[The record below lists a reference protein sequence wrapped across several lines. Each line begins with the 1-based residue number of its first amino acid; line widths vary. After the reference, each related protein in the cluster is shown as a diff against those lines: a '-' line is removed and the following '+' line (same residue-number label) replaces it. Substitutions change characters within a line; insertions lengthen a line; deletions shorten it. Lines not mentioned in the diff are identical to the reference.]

1 MNTMPTLTNGSRLN
15 FQKYSAMTKK
25 ELYELLNELRSLPSE
40 TEWVEFKKAG
50 NSYDFKKLGKYFSA
64 LGNEANLKG
73 KPYGWLIF
81 GVDDKTR
88 KIIGTNYRP
97 DRPKLDSL
105 KSEVADKTTNRIT
118 FIEIHELFLPQ
129 GRRVIMFQIP
139 TAPRGIPV
147 AWEGHYYGRDGES
160 LCPLN
165 IQEIEQIR
173 NQQIKYDWS
182 AQICKNATLD
192 DLEPQAIGK
201 AREQFKEKNKNSSSI
216 TPGEV
221 DSWEDITFLNKA
233 KVTIHGKVTNTA
245 ILLLGKEE
253 SASLISPA
261 VAKMSWILKDKE
273 NMELD
278 YEHFGP
284 PFLVNVERLFS
295 RIRNLTYRTLPSGT
309 LFPIETTQ
317 YDSWVIREVIHNCIA
332 HQDYG
337 LGGRVNV
344 VENPAGL
351 IFTNAGSFLPG
362 SVEQVIGQD
371 APQEIYRNPFL
382 AEAMVQLN
390 MIDTRGGG
398 IKKMF
403 TLQMERFFPLP
414 DYDLKNPDRVKVH
427 IYGEI
432 IDEKYS
438 RLLIENADLDIWSV
452 ILLDKIQKR
461 VRINKD
467 EHSRL
472 KKQGLIEGRYPNLFV
487 AARIAA
493 TTGMKARHI
502 RDRGFD
508 KKYYQDMILALIK
521 EHEPVKRQDIDELL
535 LPKLPEVLSQKQ
547 KKTKINNLLYEL
559 SAKGNKIKNIGSR
572 KMPRWILME
581 SNKK

>member
-1 MNTMPTLTNGSRLN
+1 
-15 FQKYSAMTKK
+15 
-25 ELYELLNELRSLPSE
+25 
-40 TEWVEFKKAG
+40 
-50 NSYDFKKLGKYFSA
+50 
-64 LGNEANLKG
+64 
-73 KPYGWLIF
+73 
-81 GVDDKTR
+81 
-88 KIIGTNYRP
+88 
-97 DRPKLDSL
+97 
-105 KSEVADKTTNRIT
+105 
-118 FIEIHELFLPQ
+118 
-129 GRRVIMFQIP
+129 MFQIP
-139 TAPRGIPV
+139 AAPRGIPV
-147 AWEGHYYGRDGES
+147 AWEEHYYGRDGES
-160 LCPLN
+160 LCALN
-165 IQEIEQIR
+165 IQKIEQIR
-173 NQQIKYDWS
+173 NQPIKYDWS
-182 AQICKNATLD
+182 AQICKDATLD
-192 DLEPQAIGK
+192 DLKPQAIGK
-201 AREQFKEKNKNSSSI
+201 ARKQFKEKNKNSSGI
-216 TPGEV
+216 TPDEV
-221 DSWEDITFLNKA
+221 DLWEDITFFNKA
-233 KVTIHGKVTNTA
+233 KATIQGKITNTA

-273 NMELD
+273 NIELD

-284 PFLVNVERLFS
+284 PFLVNVEKLFS

-309 LFPIETTQ
+309 LFPIEATQ
-317 YDSWVIREVIHNCIA
+317 YDPWVIREVIHNCIA

-337 LGGRVNV
+337 LGGRINV
-344 VENPAGL
+344 VENPASL

-362 SVEQVIGQD
+362 SIEQVIGQD
-371 APQEIYRNPFL
+371 APPEIYRNPFL

-414 DYDLKNPDRVKVH
+414 DYDLKNPDRVKVY

-452 ILLDKIQKR
+452 ILLDKVQKQ

-467 EHSRL
+467 EHLRL

-508 KKYYQDMILALIK
+508 KKYYQDMILALIQK
-521 EHEPVKRQDIDELL
+521 HGPVKRQDIDELL
-535 LPKLPEVLSQKQ
+535 LPKLPEVLSKKQ

-559 SAKGNKIKNIGSR
+559 SVKMNQIKNTGSR
-572 KMPRWILME
+572 KLPQWVLLKN
-581 SNKK
+581 NKK

>member
-1 MNTMPTLTNGSRLN
+1 
-15 FQKYSAMTKK
+15 
-25 ELYELLNELRSLPSE
+25 
-40 TEWVEFKKAG
+40 
-50 NSYDFKKLGKYFSA
+50 
-64 LGNEANLKG
+64 
-73 KPYGWLIF
+73 
-81 GVDDKTR
+81 
-88 KIIGTNYRP
+88 
-97 DRPKLDSL
+97 
-105 KSEVADKTTNRIT
+105 
-118 FIEIHELFLPQ
+118 
-129 GRRVIMFQIP
+129 
-139 TAPRGIPV
+139 
-147 AWEGHYYGRDGES
+147 
-160 LCPLN
+160 
-165 IQEIEQIR
+165 
-173 NQQIKYDWS
+173 
-182 AQICKNATLD
+182 
-192 DLEPQAIGK
+192 
-201 AREQFKEKNKNSSSI
+201 
-216 TPGEV
+216 
-221 DSWEDITFLNKA
+221 
-233 KVTIHGKVTNTA
+233 
-245 ILLLGKEE
+245 
-253 SASLISPA
+253 
-261 VAKMSWILKDKE
+261 MSWILKDKE
-273 NMELD
+273 NIELD

-309 LFPIETTQ
+309 LFPIEATQ
-317 YDSWVIREVIHNCIA
+317 YDPWVIREVIHNCIA
-332 HQDYG
+332 HQDYE
-337 LGGRVNV
+337 LGGRINV
-344 VENPAGL
+344 VENPASL

-414 DYDLKNPDRVKVH
+414 DYDLKEPYRVKVH

-438 RLLIENADLDIWSV
+438 RFLIENADLDIWSV
-452 ILLDKIQKR
+452 ILLDKVQKR

-467 EHSRL
+467 EHLRL

-508 KKYYQDMILALIK
+508 KKYYQDMILALIQ

-535 LPKLPEVLSQKQ
+535 LPKLPEVLSKKQ

-559 SAKGNKIKNIGSR
+559 SVKMNQIKNTGSR
-572 KMPRWILME
+572 KLPQWVLLK

>member
-1 MNTMPTLTNGSRLN
+1 
-15 FQKYSAMTKK
+15 MTKE
-25 ELYELLNELRSLPSE
+25 ELYKLLNELRSLPSE
-40 TEWVEFKKAG
+40 TEWVEFKEAG
-50 NSYDFKKLGKYFSA
+50 SSYSFNKLGRYFSA

-81 GVDDKTR
+81 GVEDKAR
-88 KIIGTNYRP
+88 KIIGTYYRR
-97 DRPKLDSL
+97 DRSKLDSL
-105 KSEVADKTTNRIT
+105 KSEIANKTTKLDSLKSEIANKTTNRIT
-118 FIEIHELFLPQ
+118 FTEIHELLLSE

-139 TAPRGIPV
+139 AAPRGIPV

-160 LCPLN
+160 LCALN

-173 NQQIKYDWS
+173 NQHIKYDWS
-182 AQICKNATLD
+182 AQICKDATLN

-201 AREQFKEKNKNSSSI
+201 AREQFKEKNKNSSTI

-221 DSWEDITFLNKA
+221 DSWGNITFLNKA
-233 KVTIHGKVTNTA
+233 KVTIQGKITNTA

-273 NMELD
+273 NIELD

-309 LFPIETTQ
+309 LFPIEATQ
-317 YDSWVIREVIHNCIA
+317 YDPWVIREVIHNCIA
-332 HQDYG
+332 HQDYE
-337 LGGRVNV
+337 LGGRINV
-344 VENPAGL
+344 VENPASL

-414 DYDLKNPDRVKVH
+414 DYDLKEPYRVKVH
-427 IYGEI
+427 IRGEI

-438 RLLIENADLDIWSV
+438 RLLIDNADLDIWTV
-452 ILLDKIQKR
+452 ILIDKVQKR
-461 VRINKD
+461 VRITKD

-472 KKQGLIEGRYPNLFV
+472 KKQRLIEGRYPNLFV
-487 AARIAA
+487 AAKIASA
-493 TTGMKARHI
+493 TGMKARHI

-508 KKYYQDMILALIK
+508 KKYYQDMILALIR
-521 EHEPVKRQDIDELL
+521 EHAPVKRQDIDELI

-547 KKTKINNLLYEL
+547 KKAKIHNLLFEL
-559 SAKGNKIKNIGSR
+559 SAKMNKIKNIGSR
-572 KMPRWILME
+572 KCPQWVLLKNE
-581 SNKK
+581 